1 MILADAR
8 SHIADYVA
16 ALFYVYT
23 AMIFAYIVFNLIFS
37 FGMRPGYNR
46 WLNAVLDFL
55 RDVCEPFLRIF
66 RRVIPPIGM
75 FDFSPMIAIIV
86 LYFVRTIVVNAIA
99 G

>member
-8 SHIADYVA
+8 GHIADYVA

-23 AMIFAYIVFNLIFS
+23 ALIFAYIVFNLIFS

-66 RRVIPPIGM
+66 RRVIPMVGPFDLSPIL
-75 FDFSPMIAIIV
+75 AIFVLNIV
-86 LYFVRTIVVNAIA
+86 GRLVVSLIQ